1 MIRAI
6 VFDMGGV
13 LAHEQVGRARLAE
26 FDQMLGWE
34 RGSLVQHLYSGP
46 AWIAYSTGAMDG
58 DDYWATVGAP
68 LEASLPPDFVEFKDN
83 FWGATLDL
91 ATVEMAWRLNQHYRI
106 ALLSNATPLLSQHLM
121 QDPHFQDLFEVV
133 VISAHVGM
141 RKPDPAIFH
150 FTAQLLDLPLSSCVL
165 LDDKLRNTRAAEAEG
180 MLAIEHRHATTSERV
195 LRRLGV
201 RLD

>member
-1 MIRAI
+1 MISAI

-13 LAHEQVGRARLAE
+13 LAHERAGRTRLAE

-34 RGSLVQHLYSGP
+34 PGSLVQRLYSGP
-46 AWIAYSTGAMDG
+46 AWIAYSTGAMDV
-58 DDYWATVGAP
+58 DDYWAAVGAS
-68 LEASLPPDFVEFKDN
+68 LQASLPPDFVEFKDN

-91 ATVEMAWRLNQHYRI
+91 VTVEMAWRLRQHYRI

-121 QDPHFQDLFEVV
+121 RESRFQNLFDV
-133 VISAHVGM
+133 VIISAQVGL

-150 FTAQLLDLPLSSCVL
+150 LTGRLLELPLPSCVL
-165 LDDKLRNTRAAEAEG
+165 IDDKVRNTRAAETEG
-180 MLAIEHRHATTSERV
+180 MLAIEHRQAAATERA

-201 RLD
+201 KLD

>member
-13 LAHEQVGRARLAE
+13 LAHERVGRARLAE

-34 RGSLVQHLYSGP
+34 PGSLVLRLYSGS
-46 AWIAYSTGAMDG
+46 AWIAYSTGAMDV
-58 DDYWATVGAP
+58 DDYWAAVGAS
-68 LEASLPPDFVEFKDN
+68 LEASLPSDFIQFKDN

-91 ATVEMAWRLNQHYRI
+91 ATVEMAWRLRQHYRI
-106 ALLSNATPLLSQHLM
+106 ALLSNATPLLSQNLM

-133 VISAHVGM
+133 IISAEVGM

-150 FTAQLLDLPLSSCVL
+150 LTGRLLELPLPSCAL
-165 LDDKLRNTRAAEAEG
+165 LDDKVRNTRAAEAEG
-180 MLAIEHRHATTSERV
+180 MLAIEHHDATTSERA